1 MEFILGGMGSH
12 KICFLV
18 GRGRKWVVLPVLCIL
33 LWMGQWYTTAV
44 GLPLS
49 PYPACG
55 CLYLCLSSRPY
66 ILCHESYPV
75 QWLPQVGPT
84 VGAGMPLFAR
94 RIRESLSATAHSP
107 NTRFPSA
114 GTSGW
119 KIPKKHL
126 LPPCSYPGIRAV

>member
-1 MEFILGGMGSH
+1 MVS
-12 KICFLV
+12 
-18 GRGRKWVVLPVLCIL
+18 PVLCIL

-84 VGAGMPLFAR
+84 CGCRYASVCKENQG
-94 RIRESLSATAHSP
+94 ESICNSSFSQYQVSISR
-107 NTRFPSA
+107 NKWVEDS
-114 GTSGW
+114 
-119 KIPKKHL
+119 
-126 LPPCSYPGIRAV
+126 